1 VNPGSVV
8 FNEGQT
14 DTNSILYQ
22 VQCALINCWLIY
34 ILCNCQTRIERRVY
48 PTVGN
53 ARKLKWMWIQWM
65 NEWMNECEFKSPG
78 SIRYFFLELLLD
90 VKKYTSFVVP
100 KFFELDHTINWNAN
114 FAVNKLGI
122 SHRLLRDLRKEEYVF
137 SSCRS
142 IDVIIIFPACME
154 FMLWIRRALEPEM
167 TG

>member
-1 VNPGSVV
+1 MCLALK
-8 FNEGQT
+8 T
-14 DTNSILYQ
+14 TSINLSLWIRGALY
-22 VQCALINCWLIY
+22 LMKGKPIRTLYYTKCWLIY

-53 ARKLKWMWIQWM
+53 ARKLKWMSMERLIQISWQY
-65 NEWMNECEFKSPG
+65 
-78 SIRYFFLELLLD
+78 SIFFLELLLD

-122 SHRLLRDLRKEEYVF
+122 SHRLLRDLQKEEYVF